1 MLDFLI
7 TDKLIKREI
16 FLKAYTFFKS
26 KIFDEKWNY
35 AEDEIWSVLINKY
48 ASSKICTNKVAY
60 IYHSNNDSLTH
71 NRINYNFLSNL
82 ISWFE
87 MFQKIYDKKYEKYLL
102 NRISVLMKLFEIYN
116 RNYSLTKIIIN
127 NITLKKKYFSV
138 FKYINYYYKSKINS
152 TILINIISL

>member
-1 MLDFLI
+1 M
-7 TDKLIKREI
+7 
-16 FLKAYTFFKS
+16 KAYAFFKS

-35 AEDEIWSVLINKY
+35 AEDEIWSVLTALILFLINKY
-48 ASSKICTNKVAY
+48 ANSKICTNKVAY
-60 IYHSNNDSLTH
+60 IYYSNNDSLTH

-87 MFQKIYDKKYEKYLL
+87 MFQKIYENKYEKYLL
-102 NRISVLMKLFEIYN
+102 NRISVLIRLFKIYN
-116 RNYSLTKIIIN
+116 RNNSLMKIIIN

-152 TILINIISL
+152 KYLINIISSLKE